1 MSFLPTIHAHPGL
14 SPHSGL
20 SQGNATQTAVL
31 VRRALEM
38 IRAGRIHAARAML
51 NALVRMDAP
60 PPDLAEIEGSLLL
73 REGRPAEALPILTSA
88 IAATPDRPALYLC
101 RADARIQMN
110 DAAGAA
116 SDAAD
121 AVVLDRTS
129 HAAKAMLGVA
139 LIELGR
145 HADATGC
152 LHEAVRQQPR
162 SAAYRQGLAAAQER
176 GGDSVAAGVTIA
188 AGLLELPESLP
199 LHIAGIMVAMR
210 RRDFTAAAGLAE
222 AARLAGVADA
232 CVFGLRGH
240 ALSSLGRSDEAL
252 AAYAEALKL
261 APEDRYVRHLVASG
275 GLGKQVDR
283 APAEYLQTVF
293 DGYADRFEEHLIG
306 LGYRVPGLLRAEA
319 GRLLDRRAGNS
330 PDPIFGPILDLG
342 CGTGLAAVA
351 LSDLPG
357 GPWTGV
363 DLSGRMLAAACDKK
377 LYHDLI
383 QDDLLAMLG
392 KTTAQWQLILA
403 ADVFCYFGALDTVLP
418 LAAARL
424 APGGAM
430 MFTVEELEDAAQ
442 PWQLGRQGRFSHGYA
457 YIAALTAQT
466 GLSVRTLRRETL
478 RYEGGA
484 PVPGLL
490 VVLEQAP

>member
-1 MSFLPTIHAHPGL
+1 MSFSPNTYAHPGL
-14 SPHSGL
+14 SE
-20 SQGNATQTAVL
+20 GNTAQTAML

-38 IRAGRIHAARAML
+38 VRAGRIHAARALL
-51 NALVRMDAP
+51 NALVRMGAP

-88 IAATPDRPALYLC
+88 IAAMPDRPGLYLC
-101 RADARIQMN
+101 RADTRIQMN
-110 DAAGAA
+110 DAVGAA

-139 LIELGR
+139 LIELGE
-145 HADATGC
+145 HADAADC
-152 LHEAVRQQPR
+152 LREAVMQQPR

-176 GGDSVAAGVTIA
+176 GGDAEAAGATIA
-188 AGLLELPESLP
+188 AGLLELPDSLP

-210 RRDFTAAAGLAE
+210 QRDFTAAAGLAE
-222 AARLAGVADA
+222 AARLSGVADA
-232 CVFGLRGH
+232 CVFGLCGH

-275 GLGKQVDR
+275 GLGEQVDR

-293 DGYADRFEEHLIG
+293 DGYADRFEEHLVG

-319 GRLLDRRAGNS
+319 GRLLKRWGGN
-330 PDPIFGPILDLG
+330 DPNPAFSSILDLG

-351 LSDLPG
+351 LSDLPA

-363 DLSGRMLAAACDKK
+363 DLSGRMLAAARDKG
-377 LYHDLI
+377 LYHHLI
-383 QDDLLAMLG
+383 QDDLQAMLG
-392 KTTAQWQLILA
+392 NSTAHWQLILA

-424 APGGAM
+424 APGGVL

-442 PWQLGRQGRFSHGYA
+442 PWRLGRQGRFSHGYA
-457 YIAALTAQT
+457 YVAALTAQT
-466 GLSVRTLRRETL
+466 GLSVCTLRRETL